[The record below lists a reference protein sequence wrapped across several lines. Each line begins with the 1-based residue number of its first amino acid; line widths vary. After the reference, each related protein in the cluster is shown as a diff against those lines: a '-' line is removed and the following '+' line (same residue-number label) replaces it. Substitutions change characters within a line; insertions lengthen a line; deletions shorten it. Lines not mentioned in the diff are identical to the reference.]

1 MSKSPITVLL
11 VGGSLENGE
20 LLLWLYK
27 RGCQCRFATSFED
40 ACRLISHAQFDLV
53 LSEYRLPDRTAFSL
67 YDWLVGSRTTLFL
80 STEVES
86 GWLWLPML
94 QCGERSIGA
103 PVLRPSDFG
112 EALEKLLVTKVV
124 SGPLPWTA

>member
-1 MSKSPITVLL
+1 MSNSPTMVLL
-11 VGGSLENGE
+11 VGGGLENGE

-27 RGCQCRFATSFED
+27 RGCRCHFATSFGD
-40 ACRLISHAQFDLV
+40 ACRLISRAEFDLV

-80 STEVES
+80 STQVE
-86 GWLWLPML
+86 GGCLWLPML
-94 QCGERSIGA
+94 KCGERCIGA

-112 EALEKLLVTKVV
+112 EALEKLLATTVV
-124 SGPLPWTA
+124 SAPLPRTA